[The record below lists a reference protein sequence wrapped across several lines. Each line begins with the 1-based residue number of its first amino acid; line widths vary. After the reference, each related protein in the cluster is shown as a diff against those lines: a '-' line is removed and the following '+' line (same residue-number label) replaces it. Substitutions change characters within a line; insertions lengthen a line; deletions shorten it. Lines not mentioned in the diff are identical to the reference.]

1 MYLDDELSTKLVDEL
16 EKNLKLRLDEM
27 NAEEKTTHKK

>member
-16 EKNLKLRLDEM
+16 EKNLKFRLDEM
-27 NAEEKTTHKK
+27 NAEEKRTLKK

>member
-27 NAEEKTTHKK
+27 NAEEKRTLKK